1 MGSKLYDFL
10 TDSFL
15 FDDSLIEEQFAS
27 ITEKEI
33 RIELRRYREFWLSN
47 AAEIES
53 EVQANDSQLKMFSGL
68 KKVRPAL
75 LKQTSLYVEQHIL
88 YDPLFDLGR
97 ERNPDEDAFN
107 AVFGLRSPSLDKE
120 EVQESVRYL
129 KALTPMVTSNYV
141 KFFPTSRF
149 FEPLQPIPMR
159 YSKSGFAES
168 VPAEL
173 FDFFHANAHVTTA
186 RPEGTSITFG
196 WPLEI
201 GRGIAV
207 NFKEQPPDRA
217 EIYFLADQEID
228 SIDRRNGSFSTS
240 ISMPVALPTPERF
253 NSWVSQSINQTA
265 GHVYRRLCLE
275 VDLADSFGAGYLS
288 NSQFAFRLIEQI
300 GPVQDGIQTNT
311 VNALLNFDLP
321 FLDKIDIDTLMT
333 VRRDD
338 GEAFAD
344 FRLELDKQ
352 LRTLR
357 GIIDPDE
364 LKRKTEEVFH
374 ELTEVQISRID
385 RKITSLKK
393 QVLLDVVIA
402 TGSLMGAI
410 QTGGFSVLM
419 GAMAALHGYRSYSQ
433 YQSEKKEN
441 PAFFLWKASKGQ

>member
-15 FDDSLIEEQFAS
+15 FDDSLVAEQFAS
-27 ITEKEI
+27 IAEDEI
-33 RIELRRYREFWLSN
+33 KKELRRYREFWISN
-47 AAEIES
+47 AAEIER
-53 EVQANDSQLKMFSGL
+53 EVQATDSQLKMFSGL
-68 KKVRPAL
+68 KKASPEL
-75 LKQTSLYVEQHIL
+75 LKQTALYIDQHVL

-97 ERNPDEDAFN
+97 ERSPDEDAFN
-107 AVFGLRSPSLDKE
+107 AVFGLQSPSLNKE

-129 KALTPMVTSNYV
+129 KALTPMVANNYV
-141 KFFPTSRF
+141 KLFPTSRF
-149 FEPLQPIPMR
+149 FEPLQPIPVR
-159 YSKSGFAES
+159 YSRSGFAES

-173 FDFFHANAHVTTA
+173 FDFFQANAHVTTA
-186 RPEGTSITFG
+186 KPEGTSITFG

-228 SIDRRNGSFSTS
+228 SIDRENGSFSAS
-240 ISMPVALPTPERF
+240 LSMPDTLPTPQRF

-275 VDLADSFGAGYLS
+275 VDLANSFGAGYLS
-288 NSQFAFRLIEQI
+288 NSQFAFKLIEQI
-300 GPVQDGIQTNT
+300 GPVEDGIQTNT
-311 VNALLNFDLP
+311 VNALLKFDLP
-321 FLDKIDIDTLMT
+321 FLDKIDIDTLMK

-357 GIIDPDE
+357 GITDPDE
-364 LKRKTEEVFH
+364 LRRKTEDVFH
-374 ELTEVQISRID
+374 ELTEVQVSRID
-385 RKITSLKK
+385 RKTTSLKK
-393 QVLLDVVIA
+393 QMLFDVVIA
-402 TGSLMGAI
+402 TGSLLGAI

-419 GAMAALHGYRSYSQ
+419 GAMAALHGYRTYSQ
-433 YQSEKKEN
+433 YQNEKKEN
-441 PAFFLWKASKGQ
+441 PAFFLWKASKG